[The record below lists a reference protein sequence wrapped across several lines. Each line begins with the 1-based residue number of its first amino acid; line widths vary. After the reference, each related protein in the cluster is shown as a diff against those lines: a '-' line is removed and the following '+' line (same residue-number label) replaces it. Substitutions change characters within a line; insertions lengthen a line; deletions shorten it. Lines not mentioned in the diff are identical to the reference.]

1 MAPFDQPKIGFV
13 FGQARAAQDFA
24 SPRPRRIYEN
34 ARRGFRRHTLLLG
47 ENAPVSAVAPRRAHL
62 GTGRNLRA
70 VRCGVARIEDD
81 QPGIVHLAI
90 RVYETRSE
98 MRL

>member
-1 MAPFDQPKIGFV
+1 
-13 FGQARAAQDFA
+13 
-24 SPRPRRIYEN
+24 
-34 ARRGFRRHTLLLG
+34 
-47 ENAPVSAVAPRRAHL
+47 
-62 GTGRNLRA
+62 

-90 RVYETRSE
+90 RVYETRGE